1 MASLKKKKL
10 SLSEIYKA
18 VTEMESGTKP
28 SKVAENMVFLEI
40 QYRHGCYLEIK
51 KKIKSAFHSLFILV
65 RLYK

>member
-18 VTEMESGTKP
+18 ITEMESGTKP
-28 SKVAENMVFLEI
+28 LKVAENMVLLEI

-51 KKIKSAFHSLFILV
+51 KKLKVLFI
-65 RLYK
+65 RYSFWWG